1 MENRWYAVLNDIE
14 DTDWEYG
21 SFDLEEA
28 RQMLADMC
36 VDFGGIAVINGGICE
51 KRLMYKDLYD
61 TSLVVV
67 DRRGS
72 DEWHDV
78 VDGVEEADRMWD
90 LLTKYDKH
98 DRDYFYLC
106 KAFTHNGSVVAEIE
120 DVKRYK

>member
-1 MENRWYAVLNDIE
+1 MEKWYAVLSELE
-14 DTDWEYG
+14 DTDWGYG

-28 RQMLADMC
+28 KQMLADMC
-36 VDFGGIAVINGGICE
+36 SDFGGIAVIDGEICE
-51 KRLMYKDLYD
+51 KLLTYKELYD

-78 VDGVEEADRMWD
+78 VDSVEEADRMWD
-90 LLTKYDKH
+90 RLTEYDKH